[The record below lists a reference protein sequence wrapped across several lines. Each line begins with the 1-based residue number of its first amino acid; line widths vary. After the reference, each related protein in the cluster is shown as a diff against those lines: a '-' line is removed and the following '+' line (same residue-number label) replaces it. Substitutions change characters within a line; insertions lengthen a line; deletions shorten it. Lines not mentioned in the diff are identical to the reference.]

1 MVSVDEFRADALGHP
16 DGLMIVDRV
25 LEGVD
30 FSGLRIDY
38 GRHETKPYF
47 PWISCAALDMIGACR
62 LRSPRK
68 KPPS

>member
-1 MVSVDEFRADALGHP
+1 MTSIEEFRADRIGQP

-38 GRHETKPYF
+38 G
-47 PWISCAALDMIGACR
+47 
-62 LRSPRK
+62 
-68 KPPS
+68 